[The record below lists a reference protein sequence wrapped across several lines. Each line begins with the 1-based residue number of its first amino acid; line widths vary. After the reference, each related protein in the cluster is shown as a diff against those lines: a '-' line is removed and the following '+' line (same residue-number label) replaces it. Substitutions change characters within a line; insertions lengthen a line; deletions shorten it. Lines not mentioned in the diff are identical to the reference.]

1 MDDVE
6 RPVAVTR
13 VVQLVW
19 TLVLL
24 AAAMAVLAA
33 VLDNEILRSFDGAGV
48 SADDTRVPPS
58 FTPVVIVLDI
68 VVTSLV
74 LVLLAFVRGG
84 HNWARHC
91 LAVAFVLV
99 GVAFVAMLR
108 TGPPIAFFAPVIGWL
123 LLDAALLYFVYRP
136 ESAAWAA
143 PRPLDGSGV

>member
-1 MDDVE
+1 ME

-24 AAAMAVLAA
+24 GAAMAVLAA
-33 VLDNEILRSFDGAGV
+33 FLDDEILRSFNGAGL
-48 SADDTRVPPS
+48 SADDTRVAPS
-58 FTPVVIVLDI
+58 FTPVVIVLDV

-74 LVLLAFVRGG
+74 LVLLEFVRGG

-91 LAVAFVLV
+91 LAFAFVLLAV
-99 GVAFVAMLR
+99 SFVAMLT
-108 TGPPIAFFAPVIGWL
+108 TGPPVAFFPPAIGWL
-123 LLDAALLYFVYRP
+123 LLDGTLLFFLYRP